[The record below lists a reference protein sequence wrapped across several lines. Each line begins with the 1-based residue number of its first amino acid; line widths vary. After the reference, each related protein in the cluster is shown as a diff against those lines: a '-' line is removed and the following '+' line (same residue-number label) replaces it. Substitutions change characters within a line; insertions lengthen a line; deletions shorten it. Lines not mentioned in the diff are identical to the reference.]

1 MLETYRE
8 ELARFHEALAREEYE
23 HYSGQ
28 KSTLDLEPIYDR
40 YGHLF
45 TREAVEELQR
55 EREAI
60 PEFFETSR
68 RALDWLIADATERA
82 LEMAVRSWT
91 ERIARAEA
99 EAEIA
104 WDDEMLAF
112 HQARQRLAVE
122 SNPHRRRRLHAECLA
137 VIRRTNELRAE
148 RIRELHGA
156 ARGFGH
162 ADYRA
167 LYRAVQ
173 GFDFEALG
181 RQWAQFLEETEELY
195 QARLRDALLSELGVR
210 PEEADRA
217 DIPAF
222 LHLERYA
229 DVFPREGVRAIY
241 EDVVRDL
248 GLEADRQENIEVDDE
263 ERPRKH
269 PRAFCAPIR
278 IPREIKLVIAPTGGV
293 PDYHAVL
300 HESGH
305 AQHHVWTSEA
315 LPPEFR
321 YAGDRALSEM
331 YAFLFES
338 LLREPRWLEET
349 LHFSASEHF
358 VTLMEVQRLFLLR
371 RYAAKCEYEQLLHAT
386 DEPEAV
392 ASEYAERLTRATSFR
407 YPPEEFLSDVD
418 DGFYAADY
426 WRAWIAEVWLRDHM
440 KTRFG
445 HRWWRHPRA
454 GRFLIE
460 LWETGHRYTAEEIV
474 QQVSRSMPS
483 IEPLLDEVRTALG
496 RPRRRR

>member
-1 MLETYRE
+1 M
-8 ELARFHEALAREEYE
+8 
-23 HYSGQ
+23 
-28 KSTLDLEPIYDR
+28 
-40 YGHLF
+40 
-45 TREAVEELQR
+45 
-55 EREAI
+55 
-60 PEFFETSR
+60 
-68 RALDWLIADATERA
+68 
-82 LEMAVRSWT
+82 
-91 ERIARAEA
+91 
-99 EAEIA
+99 
-104 WDDEMLAF
+104 
-112 HQARQRLAVE
+112 
-122 SNPHRRRRLHAECLA
+122 
-137 VIRRTNELRAE
+137 
-148 RIRELHGA
+148 RELHDA
-156 ARGFGH
+156 ARGFGYT
-162 ADYRA
+162 DYRA
-167 LYRAVQ
+167 LYRAVR

-195 QARLRDALLSELGVR
+195 HARLRDVLLSELGVH

-222 LHLERYA
+222 LHLDRYA

-241 EDVVRDL
+241 ADVVRGL
-248 GLEADRQENIEVDDE
+248 GLEADRQGNIEVDDE

-269 PRAFCAPIR
+269 PRAFCAPLR
-278 IPREIKLVIAPTGGV
+278 IPEEIKLVIAPTGGV

-300 HESGH
+300 HEAGH
-305 AQHHVWTSEA
+305 AQHYAWTSAA

-349 LHFSASEHF
+349 LHFSAGEHF
-358 VTLMEVQRLFLLR
+358 VTLLELQRLFLLR
-371 RYAAKCEYEQLLHAT
+371 RYAAKCEYEQILHAS
-386 DEPEAV
+386 EELEAV
-392 ASEYAERLTRATSFR
+392 ASEYAERLTRATGFR

-426 WRAWIAEVWLRDHM
+426 WRAWIAEVWLRDHV

-474 QQVSRSMPS
+474 HQVTRSVPS
-483 IEPLLDEVRTALG
+483 IEPLLDEVRAALR
-496 RPRRRR
+496 RPGRRR